1 MLLESTA
8 VSKLLSNDLSVLARC
23 CTLHRDWY
31 NKHDLFTTGLLR
43 THNER
48 VRDFLKGIRTAS
60 ISPNGV
66 LDVGTCSHAEPSI
79 RHTTDGERK
88 VTLKPEW
95 VYTDGLKERYC
106 AFWNK

>member
-1 MLLESTA
+1 MRECEI
-8 VSKLLSNDLSVLARC
+8 V
-23 CTLHRDWY
+23 W
-31 NKHDLFTTGLLR
+31 
-43 THNER
+43 
-48 VRDFLKGIRTAS
+48 KGIRTLS
-60 ISPNGV
+60 ISPNEV

-79 RHTTDGERK
+79 RYTIPQYSERK